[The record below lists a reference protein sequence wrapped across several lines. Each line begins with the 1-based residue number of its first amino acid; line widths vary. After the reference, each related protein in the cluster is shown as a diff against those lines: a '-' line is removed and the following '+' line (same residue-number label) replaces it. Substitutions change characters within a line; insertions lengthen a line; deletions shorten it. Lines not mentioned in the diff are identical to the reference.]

1 VEKLIKAELLQSE
14 RDQDEG
20 GEGGGDD
27 EDVDLADKIQ
37 AEVVGADSKADG
49 HALAGGNMDEGD
61 NIMPPDVDD
70 SGDDAGESGELE
82 EEEDLK
88 HDAGDKTHEH
98 DDGAAVDEAAAKP
111 KEKKR
116 KTSTKPGEGSEAQ
129 DSSTTARENDGA
141 ESSGIIIVT
150 NALMEGDD
158 DYIAEA
164 DFDAHSLAVAL
175 PSDRS
180 GISEVD
186 MLKKWQDY
194 SSESS
199 VASREL
205 CEALRLILEP
215 TLASKMHGD
224 FKTGKRINM
233 RKVQFHQTL
242 KPPSFLCPLSCNAS
256 PFALGHPLHRQQLPS
271 RSHLAATRSA
281 SEARVPDCPLRGQQQ
296 EHEEQRERRRGRGTQ
311 LSRNDME
318 RAAAA

>member
-1 VEKLIKAELLQSE
+1 MLQSE
-14 RDQDEG
+14 HDQDEG

-37 AEVVGADSKADG
+37 AEVVGSDSKADG

-88 HDAGDKTHEH
+88 HDAGDKKHEH

-111 KEKKR
+111 KDKKR
-116 KTSTKPGEGSEAQ
+116 KTSTKPGEGSEAHDASATAQ
-129 DSSTTARENDGA
+129 DNDGA

-158 DYIAEA
+158 DYVA
-164 DFDAHSLAVAL
+164 DGDYDTHSLAVAL

-180 GISEVD
+180 GMSEVD

-233 RKVQFHQTL
+233 RKVPLHQTL
-242 KPPSFLCPLSCNAS
+242 NHRHF
-256 PFALGHPLHRQQLPS
+256 FAL
-271 RSHLAATRSA
+271 LAAMPHHS
-281 SEARVPDCPLRGQQQ
+281 L
-296 EHEEQRERRRGRGTQ
+296 
-311 LSRNDME
+311 
-318 RAAAA
+318 

>member
-1 VEKLIKAELLQSE
+1 LLQSE
-14 RDQDEG
+14 RDQDAA
-20 GEGGGDD
+20 GEGGGND

-70 SGDDAGESGELE
+70 SGDDADDSGELE
-82 EEEDLK
+82 EEEDST
-88 HDAGDKTHEH
+88 HDAGGKNHDQ
-98 DDGAAVDEAAAKP
+98 DDGAAVEEAAAKP
-111 KEKKR
+111 KDKKR
-116 KTSTKPGEGSEAQ
+116 KTSTKPGEGSEVQDPSASAQ
-129 DSSTTARENDGA
+129 DNDGA
-141 ESSGIIIVT
+141 VNSGVIIVT

-158 DYIAEA
+158 DYVTDAN
-164 DFDAHSLAVAL
+164 FDAQSLAIAL

-180 GISEVD
+180 GISEVE
-186 MLKKWQDY
+186 MLKKWQAY

-233 RKVQFHQTL
+233 RKVAIHQAL
-242 KPPSFLCPLSCNAS
+242 KPHSFICPLCHNAS
-256 PFALGHPLHRQQLPS
+256 HFTPGHTLHRQQLPP
-271 RSHLAATRSA
+271 RSHLAASCCA
-281 SEARVPDCPLRGQQQ
+281 SEARVPDRTLHGQQQ
-296 EHEEQRERRRGRGTQ
+296 EHEERKEKRGGPCAQFARD
-311 LSRNDME
+311 DME